1 MESVGQYLT
10 HNKYC
15 RVFVN
20 ENKLGDICAIVLSAT
35 EIHVVFLVAEYC
47 DTQKLIIR
55 SKE

>member
-10 HNKYC
+10 RNKYC
-15 RVFVN
+15 SVFVN

-47 DTQKLIIR
+47 DTEINH
-55 SKE
+55 